1 MRNFPGAS
9 TLKDNDIVVRMIGH
23 VTSSRSNPRWR
34 IIVFIVISYCELPV
48 EFLSLSCGQVETMV
62 STQHFHSVFSGRKTD
77 IFEDV
82 FAWTGLDVSD
92 SRLECEAFV
101 FLVIERPILNYT
113 G

>member
-1 MRNFPGAS
+1 
-9 TLKDNDIVVRMIGH
+9 
-23 VTSSRSNPRWR
+23 
-34 IIVFIVISYCELPV
+34 
-48 EFLSLSCGQVETMV
+48 MV

-82 FAWTGLDVSD
+82 FAWAGLDVSD

-101 FLVIERPILNYT
+101 FLVIGRPILNYT